1 MGWKMVRY
9 LYHCSICSHFNSSFG
24 HLLYTP
30 DRIYVA
36 AVKGF
41 IIICFAGTFHS
52 QLCGIWHLHFYGNTF
67 RGRNYFPISSPAN
80 REFYCPCI
88 RCLVRGPLSSFFR
101 TAAAVWFKSRHR
113 QSFGR
118 YIAVTTSHITHQYPA
133 RPRPPTHS
141 APSRRFAHKQ
151 KQ

>member
-1 MGWKMVRY
+1 MVGY

-41 IIICFAGTFHS
+41 IIICFPGPFHS

-80 REFYCPCI
+80 REFYCPA
-88 RCLVRGPLSSFFR
+88 S
-101 TAAAVWFKSRHR
+101 AASCEDLYLLFSGLRLLFGFKSRHR